1 MVVAHSSRIH
11 TSLKDLIKDPIRGSV
26 EFEEI
31 DHFGDPM
38 SNPLFKDTVT
48 VTDVRGPRGNE
59 IFSFVS
65 GCEAIRVLHR
75 DKPIKVLITEEFYL
89 NLLTFWQSHST
100 EPAAN
105 QSREDMKKAARS
117 ELSAIVKKDS
127 QKRSV
132 G

>member
-1 MVVAHSSRIH
+1 
-11 TSLKDLIKDPIRGSV
+11 
-26 EFEEI
+26 
-31 DHFGDPM
+31 M

-117 ELSAIVKKDS
+117 ELSAIVQKDS

>member
-1 MVVAHSSRIH
+1 
-11 TSLKDLIKDPIRGSV
+11 
-26 EFEEI
+26 
-31 DHFGDPM
+31 M

-65 GCEAIRVLHR
+65 GSEAIRVLHR

-89 NLLTFWQSHST
+89 NLLTFWHSHST
-100 EPAAN
+100 DQVAR
-105 QSREDMKKAARS
+105 QSREEMKKTARA
-117 ELSAIVKKDS
+117 ELSAMTQKGS
-127 QKRSV
+127 PKRSV

>member
-1 MVVAHSSRIH
+1 
-11 TSLKDLIKDPIRGSV
+11 
-26 EFEEI
+26 
-31 DHFGDPM
+31 M

-65 GCEAIRVLHR
+65 GSEAIRVLHR

-100 EPAAN
+100 EQLAS
-105 QSREDMKKAARS
+105 QSREEMKKTARA
-117 ELSAIVKKDS
+117 ELSAMAQKGS
-127 QKRSV
+127 PKRSV